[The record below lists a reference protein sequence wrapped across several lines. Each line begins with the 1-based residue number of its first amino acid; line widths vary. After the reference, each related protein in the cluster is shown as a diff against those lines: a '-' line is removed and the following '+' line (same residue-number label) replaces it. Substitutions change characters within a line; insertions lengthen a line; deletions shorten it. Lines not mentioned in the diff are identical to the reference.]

1 MVIFFNWLLD
11 VGSLQFFA
19 EINRSGR
26 LQLPFSQNMS
36 GLYMA
41 TGGVGV
47 ALAGVG

>member
-1 MVIFFNWLLD
+1 
-11 VGSLQFFA
+11 LQNTQ
-19 EINRSGR
+19 I
-26 LQLPFSQNMS
+26 MS